1 LRHSQRFISGLILII
16 VLAAARPVGASGCCE
31 LPSFFNPLSVQDTNA
46 EIARLAARLRSS
58 DEEERRDAALQL
70 GAIEKP
76 EAAPA
81 LKSALSDSSPRVRVI
96 AIRGLSMLGDA
107 EFIPLI
113 AAPLAQDKVPFVRKS
128 AAYALGRFHRSE
140 ATPALVAAL
149 TDKDAEVRSAATIAL
164 TEYTDAAAI
173 APLTGA
179 LSDKSNFVRAHAA
192 RALGLNGRAAAQ
204 AVPALITLLT
214 TDEGPEVRRQAA
226 TALGNIG
233 DRAALPALERARY
246 SADPYLS
253 EAALAAIKLLTGSSR
268 Q

>member
-1 LRHSQRFISGLILII
+1 MQHSQRFISSLILII
-16 VLAAARPVGASGCCE
+16 LFAAVRPLGASGCSGS
-31 LPSFFNPLSVQDTNA
+31 PSFFNPLSIQDTNA
-46 EIARLAARLRSS
+46 EIARLTQRLHSS

-128 AAYALGRFHRSE
+128 AAYALGRFRRSE
-140 ATPALVAAL
+140 ATSALVAAL
-149 TDKDAEVRSAATIAL
+149 KDKDIEVRGAATVAL
-164 TEYTDAAAI
+164 TEYADAAAI
-173 APLTGA
+173 APLTAA
-179 LSDKSNFVRAHAA
+179 LTDKSNFVRAYAA

-204 AVPALITLLT
+204 AVPALIALLT

-226 TALGNIG
+226 TALGLIG
-233 DRAALPALERARY
+233 DRAALPALERARD

-253 EAALAAIKLLTGSSR
+253 EAALAAIQNIGH
-268 Q
+268 